1 MKTGETVTHSPPS
14 GENYYG
20 YEKLPVTLV
29 RDGATGAAYVQ
40 LWTDAAAER
49 PYGVIVRAEDEVD
62 GPVTVQVGGVGRLL
76 VGAGGVQPGGGTN
89 YVMCAGAGATDADKA
104 AVIPAT
110 ATNYGLGPMVSPKD
124 VAADGT
130 VAVVLS
136 PTPNLLD

>member
-1 MKTGETVTHSPPS
+1 MKTGETVTHRPPS

-29 RDGATGAAYVQ
+29 RDGGSGTAYVQ
-40 LWTDAAAER
+40 LWTDAATER
-49 PYGVIVRAEDEVD
+49 PYGVILRAEDEDD

-76 VGAGGVQPGGGTN
+76 VGVGGVQPGGGTN

-110 ATNYGLGPMVSPKD
+110 ATNYAFGPIVSSKD
-124 VAADGT
+124 LAAGAT
-130 VAVVLS
+130 VDVLLDA
-136 PTPNLLD
+136 TPNKLD